1 MTATMNRLLAIALL
15 CAGLAGCSSTPPIRH
30 YTLGPL
36 PPAPA
41 AAPAASGAS
50 LVVGPV
56 GVPAAIDRLH
66 IVRQQG
72 GARAEVSDEH
82 RWAAPLK
89 TEIAR
94 RVAVEVARH
103 SAYVRA
109 VAWPQASIADPDL
122 TLPIDVLRFDAD
134 GFERVT
140 LEAVWTLRKGGHD
153 VVSRRFSAT
162 ETVREPGWDGL
173 AAAHGRLVDALAADI
188 VSALPARP

>member
-1 MTATMNRLLAIALL
+1 MNRPLAIALL
-15 CAGLAGCSSTPPIRH
+15 SGALAACGSTPPIRH

-41 AAPAASGAS
+41 AAPAAGGAS

-72 GARAEVSDEH
+72 AARAEVSDEH
-82 RWAAPLK
+82 RWAAPIK

-94 RVAVEVARH
+94 RVALEVARR
-103 SAYVRA
+103 SAYGRA
-109 VAWPQASIADPDL
+109 VAWPQASVADPDL
-122 TLPIDVLRFDAD
+122 SLPIDVQRFEAD

-140 LEAVWTLRKGGHD
+140 LEAVWTLRKGGRD
-153 VVSRRFSAT
+153 VASRRFAAT
-162 ETVREPGWDGL
+162 EPIQAPGWEGL

-188 VSALPARP
+188 VAALPARP